1 MMLRDYVIATPDP
14 ALGAAVQSA
23 IDFKTKPP
31 GSLGRIEALA
41 LQMALAQGTERP
53 VADPARLFIFAGDH
67 GIVAE
72 GVSAWPQEVTA
83 QMVLN
88 FLAGGAASTVFA
100 SGSSEESCSGTN
112 SSAVALAV
120 TNARRSSNET
130 PSLTRTVI
138 SWLPALRTV
147 WRRTGPEAACSAP
160 STNHA

>member
-1 MMLRDYVIATPDP
+1 MLQDHRIAATDP
-14 ALGAAVQSA
+14 ALGAAVQIA

-41 LQMALAQGTERP
+41 LQMALAQGVGAP

-100 SGSSEESCSGTN
+100 RTN
-112 SSAVALAV
+112 GAEV
-120 TNARRSSNET
+120 TVVDAGVVT
-130 PSLTRTVI
+130 LSLI
-138 SWLPALRTV
+138 
-147 WRRTGPEAACSAP
+147 
-160 STNHA
+160 HI